1 MFKKYFFSLTGAV
14 IVSMSLSSC
23 AVVKATNQPGKKDLS
38 VLNAHTPRSHVIAE
52 IGRPVNTQVRNGKRT
67 DIYSFVQGYTA
78 GNKAARAIG
87 HGVADVITFG
97 LWEVAG
103 TPLEG
108 IANGRNVQVEVTYDK
123 NEQVEKVNYIKGL
136 PSDYTQSRRTRR

>member
-1 MFKKYFFSLTGAV
+1 MLQKCILKLVCGV
-14 IVSMSLSSC
+14 IVLVSLSSC

-38 VLNAHTPRSHVIAE
+38 VLRLHTPRSHVIAE
-52 IGRPVNTQVRNGKRT
+52 LGKPVNTQIHNGKRT
-67 DIYSFVQGYTA
+67 DIYSFVQGYSK

-87 HGVADVITFG
+87 HGVADVFTLG

-108 IANGRNVQVEVTYDK
+108 IANGRNVQVEVTYGKTDH
-123 NEQVEKVNYIKGL
+123 VEKVNYIKGL
-136 PSDYTQSRRTRR
+136 PSDYTQTRRLHR